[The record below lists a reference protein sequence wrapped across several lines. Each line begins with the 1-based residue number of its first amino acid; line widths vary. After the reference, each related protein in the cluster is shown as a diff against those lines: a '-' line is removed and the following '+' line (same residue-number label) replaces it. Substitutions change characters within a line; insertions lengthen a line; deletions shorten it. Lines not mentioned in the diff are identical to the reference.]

1 MTSRSDFARRQRIK
15 PSRSGVEMTSPD
27 WRKTRLPASA
37 SDCCFCTVEDRSNLE
52 PGDSPRCS
60 RAARRPGGS
69 KNHAVTCS
77 AGVGTTDAQA
87 DLFVIKPRARR

>member
-1 MTSRSDFARRQRIK
+1 VTSRSDFARRQRIK

-52 PGDSPRCS
+52 PGDC
-60 RAARRPGGS
+60 
-69 KNHAVTCS
+69 HAVAVQQGKIVTLRQQKSCRHLFGRSRNYQMHKLICS
-77 AGVGTTDAQA
+77 
-87 DLFVIKPRARR
+87 